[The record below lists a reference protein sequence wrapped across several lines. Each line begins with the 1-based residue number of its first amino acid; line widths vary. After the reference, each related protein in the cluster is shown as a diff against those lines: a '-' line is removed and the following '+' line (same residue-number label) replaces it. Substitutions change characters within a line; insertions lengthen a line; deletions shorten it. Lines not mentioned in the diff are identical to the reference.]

1 MYDGSPMENSPIGLV
16 ECPALDKRKNHAL
29 REYIKELEFNNHILR
44 VQQEL
49 SLDGILVVDDQWN
62 MVAFNQQFIDM
73 WQIPDHV
80 QQSRD
85 DRKSIRFILD
95 KLKYPDQF
103 MARVEDLMAN
113 PEEKSRDEIELVDG
127 RFFDRYSAPI
137 IDKEKNFRGRVWFF
151 RDITEIKKS
160 RALLEKQNTMLEK
173 QVRHRTAELQNLNQ
187 TLTTLLHSLEKEK
200 KALEDRVRVNIREAL
215 LPFFLT
221 LKETSLS
228 KRQRSLLQM
237 IDHVLSDLL
246 SSMNSS
252 LQNLQYPLT
261 PTETKVVNCIKTG
274 QTSKEIALLL
284 GCSERT
290 VEGHRSAI
298 RRKLG
303 LKKGENLFLRL
314 RSIS

>member
-1 MYDGSPMENSPIGLV
+1 MENIPVGLL
-16 ECPALDKRKNHAL
+16 ECSALDKRKNHAL
-29 REYIKELEFNNHILR
+29 RAYIKKLEFNNHILR

-62 MVAFNQQFIDM
+62 MVAFNQQFVDM
-73 WQIPDHV
+73 WQIPEHV

-85 DRKSIRFILD
+85 DRESIRFVLD
-95 KLKYPDQF
+95 KLKYPDSF
-103 MARVEDLMAN
+103 MARVEYLMAN
-113 PEEKSRDEIELVDG
+113 PEEKSRDEIELLDG

-151 RDITEIKKS
+151 RDITELKKS
-160 RALLEKQNTMLEK
+160 RLLLEKQNTMLEE

-187 TLTTLLHSLEKEK
+187 TLTTLFHSLEKEK
-200 KALEDRVRVNIREAL
+200 KALEDRVGVNIRETL
-215 LPFFLT
+215 LPFFLS

-261 PTETKVVNCIKTG
+261 PTETKVANCIKAG
-274 QTSKEIALLL
+274 QTSKEIAVLL
-284 GCSERT
+284 GCSART

-303 LKKGENLFLRL
+303 LKKGENLFLHL
-314 RSIS
+314 QSLS

>member
-1 MYDGSPMENSPIGLV
+1 MENTPVGLL
-16 ECPALDKRKNHAL
+16 ECSALDKRKNHTL
-29 REYIKELEFNNHILR
+29 RAYIKKLEFKNHILR

-49 SLDGILVVDDQWN
+49 SLDGILVVDDEWN
-62 MVAFNQQFIDM
+62 MVTFNQRFIEM
-73 WQIPDHV
+73 WEIPEHIV
-80 QQSRD
+80 QCRD
-85 DRKSIRFILD
+85 DKKSIRFVLD

-113 PEEKSRDEIELVDG
+113 PEEKSRDEIELLDG
-127 RFFDRYSAPI
+127 RFFDRYSSPVL
-137 IDKEKNFRGRVWFF
+137 DKEKNIRGRVWFF
-151 RDITEIKKS
+151 RDITEVKES
-160 RALLEKQNTMLEK
+160 RALLKQQNTMLEE
-173 QVRHRTAELQNLNQ
+173 QVRHRTAELQHLNQ

-237 IDHVLSDLL
+237 IDYVLSDLL

>member
-1 MYDGSPMENSPIGLV
+1 MENTPVGLL
-16 ECPALDKRKNHAL
+16 ECSVLDKRKNHAL
-29 REYIKELEFNNHILR
+29 RAYIKELEFKNHILR

-49 SLDGILVVDDQWN
+49 SLDGILVVDDQWK

-85 DRKSIRFILD
+85 DRKSIQSVLD
-95 KLKYPDQF
+95 KLKYPGRF
-103 MARVEDLMAN
+103 MARVEYLMAN
-113 PEEKSRDEIELVDG
+113 PEEKSRDELELLDG

-137 IDKEKNFRGRVWFF
+137 MDREKNFRGRVWFF
-151 RDITEIKKS
+151 RDITEVKKS
-160 RALLEKQNTMLEK
+160 RALLKKQNSRLEEL
-173 QVRHRTAELQNLNQ
+173 VRHRTIELENLNQ
-187 TLTTLLHSLEKEK
+187 TLTTILHSLEKEK
-200 KALEDRVRVNIREAL
+200 KALEDRVGINIREAL

-228 KRQRSLLQM
+228 KRQRGLLQM

-246 SSMNSS
+246 SSMNTS
-252 LQNLQYPLT
+252 LQDLQYPLT
-261 PTETKVVNCIKTG
+261 PTETKVVNCIKAG

-314 RSIS
+314 RSLS